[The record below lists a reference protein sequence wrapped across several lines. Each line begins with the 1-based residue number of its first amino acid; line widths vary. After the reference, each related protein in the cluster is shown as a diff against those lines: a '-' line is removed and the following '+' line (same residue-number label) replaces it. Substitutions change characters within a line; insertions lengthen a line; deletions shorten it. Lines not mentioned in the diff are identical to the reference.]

1 MQVEDRIVSAHKKL
15 CESVKKCRKTH
26 FIWDTNIFYSFVKE
40 IKYFAVLKLIT
51 DDDVLHLK
59 TELYQLLAMME
70 ELSVTNSVKA
80 EKFVFI
86 FLIFILRLPIAI

>member
-1 MQVEDRIVSAHKKL
+1 MPENAFYMGHEHL
-15 CESVKKCRKTH
+15 
-26 FIWDTNIFYSFVKE
+26 FYSFVKE

-70 ELSVTNSVKA
+70 ELSVTENSVKA

>member
-1 MQVEDRIVSAHKKL
+1 MSAHKKL

-59 TELYQLLAMME
+59 TELYQLLAMSLIRLRMFVITVRIK
-70 ELSVTNSVKA
+70 SFATKISIFTVRNS
-80 EKFVFI
+80 
-86 FLIFILRLPIAI
+86 LMQL